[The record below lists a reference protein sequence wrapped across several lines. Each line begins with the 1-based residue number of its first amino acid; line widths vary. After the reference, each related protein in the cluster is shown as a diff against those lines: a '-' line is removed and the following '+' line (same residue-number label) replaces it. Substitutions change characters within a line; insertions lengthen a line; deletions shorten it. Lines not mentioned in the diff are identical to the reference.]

1 MNRDLKTQQNLKEV
15 LEGLKKSSKTISSK
29 FFYDSKGSELFQKI
43 TQLDEYYLTRCERE
57 ILQSIGPS
65 LEKHLGGDAV
75 ELIEIGPGDGSKGRL
90 VLSQLLSNP
99 KQIEYFGIDICD
111 HALEELKKVFSSLPQ
126 KIDPQ
131 LVLGDYL
138 KFSNLPL
145 IKNNKRKVVC
155 FFGSSIGN
163 LSHAES
169 TSFIQE
175 VSQVLTDGDC
185 FLIGFDLKKDHN
197 IMTKAYNDSLGVT
210 REFNLNLLTRFN
222 REFGSNFDLSKFKH
236 LEYYDEQLGAMVSYL
251 ISTSDQ
257 IVSIGDENIKFN
269 VGEKIHTE
277 SSHKYDEKDI
287 QNLISNSDL
296 IIADQFL
303 DSKKYFNC
311 VLFKKVDQI
320 SRSKSQ
326 KIATNVNADTAA
338 DSKAFLWAT

>member
-1 MNRDLKTQQNLKEV
+1 MNLDSKTQQNLKEV

-65 LEKHLGGDAV
+65 LQKHLGGDAV

-90 VLSQLLSNP
+90 ILSQLLSNP

-111 HALEELKKVFSSLPQ
+111 HALGELKNEFSKLPQ
-126 KIDPQ
+126 KIEPQ

-145 IKNNKRKVVC
+145 VKNNKRKVVC

-163 LSHAES
+163 LSHTES

-175 VSQVLTDGDC
+175 VSQVLADGDC
-185 FLIGFDLKKDHN
+185 FLIGFDLKKDHD
-197 IMTKAYNDSLGVT
+197 IMSKAYNDSLGIT
-210 REFNLNLLTRFN
+210 RDFNLNLLTRFN
-222 REFGSNFDLSKFKH
+222 REFGSNFDLSKYKH
-236 LEYYDEQLGAMVSYL
+236 LEYYDEPLGAMVSYL

-257 IVSIGDENIKFN
+257 IVSIGDENIKFRA
-269 VGEKIHTE
+269 GEKIHTE
-277 SSHKYDEKDI
+277 SSYKYNEKDI
-287 QNLISNSDL
+287 QKLISNSDL
-296 IIADQFL
+296 VIADQFL

-311 VLFKKVDQI
+311 ILFKKVEKI
-320 SRSKSQ
+320 SRIRWRKLNTDL
-326 KIATNVNADTAA
+326 ATEPKVN
-338 DSKAFLWAT
+338 SWAT